1 MTLKTCI
8 CLLYVMVS
16 PLFIVGQDI
25 QIEISNED
33 NYTVFMT
40 SMHRAYLN
48 TIESQSENIK
58 RELKNLHTRA
68 NYRVGSGFSNTFFK
82 MVLSEKKEDIFKAE
96 RQINLKIVYNINET
110 GNTVFSCALYF
121 PKEHVYLSGSEIQ
134 AVLVEAMNHKFDF
147 INKPKNESTFYYTV
161 NSSLYN
167 EI

>member
-8 CLLYVMVS
+8 CLLHIMVL
-16 PLFIVGQDI
+16 PLIIVAQDV

-40 SMHRAYLN
+40 NMHREYLN
-48 TIESQSENIK
+48 TIEDQSENLK
-58 RELKNLHTRA
+58 RELKNSHTRA
-68 NYRVGSGFSNTFFK
+68 NYREGSGFSNNFFK
-82 MVLSEKKEDIFKAE
+82 TLLSEKKEDIFKPE
-96 RQINLKIVYNINET
+96 RQINLKMVYNINET

-121 PKEHVYLSGSEIQ
+121 PKEHVFLSGSEIQ

-147 INKPKNESTFYYTV
+147 KNKPKNEGKFYFTV
-161 NSSLYN
+161 NSSFYN